1 MGFLILFFL
10 NSFKHE
16 YNFLSNM
23 KQIIFLSLMMVLV
36 PMAFASPF
44 NFEES
49 LKQQINENL
58 PKNEILCKDN
68 SHVLVER
75 TNGKLSCVYES
86 TAKKFDWKL
95 VYDEFVKENLL
106 LQNNPAVKDCTV
118 KGPDDAYTTYPYQN
132 KTHNFDIGICE
143 WSLLS
148 ER

>member
-1 MGFLILFFL
+1 
-10 NSFKHE
+10 
-16 YNFLSNM
+16 M

-75 TNGKLSCVYES
+75 TNEKLACVYES

-95 VYDEFVKENLL
+95 VYDEITREDLL
-106 LQNNPAVKDCTV
+106 LQKNPAIKDCEPKNT
-118 KGPDDAYTTYPYQN
+118 GDAWITYPYQN
-132 KTHNFDIGICE
+132 RTHSFDVEFCE
-143 WSLLS
+143 WS
-148 ER
+148 EIHKE